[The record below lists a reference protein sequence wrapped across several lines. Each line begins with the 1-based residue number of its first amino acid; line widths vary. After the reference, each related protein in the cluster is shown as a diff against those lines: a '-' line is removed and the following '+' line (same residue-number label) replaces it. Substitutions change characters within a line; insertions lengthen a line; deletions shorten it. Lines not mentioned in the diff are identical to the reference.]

1 MDFIV
6 RIKRMHIKKLYL
18 FCIVSFLSIYLESTT
33 IERVT
38 YSAWNKADVEL
49 LYVLPSEINNDTKV
63 LFIIHGGSRNAD
75 KYLSLWLDDAKN
87 KNVILVAPHFKK
99 EEHPYYQTLG
109 MSTFSGKSIKNEES
123 WLKDSIARFYSF
135 FKNKHNLSSDNY
147 LIYGF
152 SGGSQFVHRYLMYG
166 SDRGIEKAAIGSA
179 GWYTFIQNKPYPY
192 GIKNKPLEPGRLE
205 WLMSSEVLFLLGDKD
220 NDSNHSSLNN
230 SKGAIL
236 QGSNRFD
243 RGNNYFNHL
252 IKIGNE
258 FQIPLRWRFSVIK
271 DVDHDTKKMTK
282 PAIDFLLR
290 DLEYKN

>member
-1 MDFIV
+1 
-6 RIKRMHIKKLYL
+6 MHIKKLYL
-18 FCIVSFLSIYLESTT
+18 FCIVSFLSIYLESST

-192 GIKNKPLEPGRLE
+192 GIKNKPLEPGRVE

-236 QGSNRFD
+236 PR
-243 RGNNYFNHL
+243 L
-252 IKIGNE
+252 K
-258 FQIPLRWRFSVIK
+258 
-271 DVDHDTKKMTK
+271 
-282 PAIDFLLR
+282 
-290 DLEYKN
+290 